1 MIGKTISHYKI
12 TGRLGEGGMGVVYKA
27 KDLKLDRNIALKFL
41 PSKYAEDK
49 EKEERFIQE
58 AKAASALDHPNIC
71 TIFEIDETD
80 NGELF
85 IAMGYYK
92 GKTLKEKI
100 KEGPLDINEALEITS
115 QIAQGLDKAHSKGI
129 IHRDIKPGNII
140 ITDDGVVKILDFGLA
155 KMAGIDMTTD
165 GSTMGTVAYMS
176 PEQAT
181 GGDVDHRSDIW
192 SLGIIFYEMLTGCLP
207 FRGDYPQALLY
218 SIINNDPESL
228 QNYIPDLPQDFS
240 NTINRSLDKESEYRY
255 QRMEDF
261 LSEIKRLKRDSGKIS
276 SIQNSTTI
284 TIERRVKENQENKS
298 IHESTTII
306 LTPQKRKKLVV
317 FAAGIVLLI
326 IAITLFLSNKIQ
338 SKNSIQN
345 EITDRSIAVMY
356 FENRTERKDLENI
369 LVDLLITNL
378 SRFEELEVVSSQR
391 LFDLLKKTGKDKVKL
406 IDREVAT
413 QVAKEANVKIMMLG
427 SIIEIGDRIRIN
439 AQLSDVITGRNI
451 GSEQVDGNSIND
463 LFTMVDEL
471 TQQVVDRIGIK
482 IKKQDH
488 IDISDMTTKSI
499 EAYENYI
506 KGTESMYLAY
516 FDDAIKYFEKA
527 IELDSTFA
535 SAHLVLGQVYGT
547 VGNEKKRIES
557 LKKAKKFSEG
567 LKGKEKLIIDAMY
580 AAVFEENLE
589 KSLRLI
595 EEGAIE
601 YPDDKLI
608 HYYLGTTYLGIG
620 DSRALKELQHV
631 LELDPDFGPV
641 LNLLIYYNIRP
652 DILDYE
658 KALEYI
664 RRYSEIYPDDANPH
678 DTMGDV
684 FYTMGRIEDAIE
696 KYKEASR
703 IVPGFSEYKIGYM
716 YALLEEY
723 DKCLEWINLSITLE
737 KTNGRK
743 AERYQLRGF
752 INYWLGDYTK
762 AIIDVKTAIENY
774 TEINNT
780 LRVAICNF
788 QLYTLYQEIGD
799 IENSDIHFKQVDEY
813 FNINNTNIDNV
824 FAIVF
829 KILLNI
835 EEFDMNE
842 LLSSAG
848 NNSSRIANLKMSRD
862 WALYFYNDIFSK
874 QMIDMGAAKSAIK
887 FYKNKTK
894 IKIQAPK
901 TSINSIFYNF
911 TRKNVLAYAYYKNG
925 DIQNSITE
933 YEKIM
938 KMNPDRNDLRL
949 IHPVYHYGLGLA
961 YEKDGQNFKAI
972 IQYRK
977 FLDFW
982 KNAPQT
988 SDKILDAKER
998 IKKLKE
1004 K

>member
-1 MIGKTISHYKI
+1 LIGKTISHYKI

-369 LVDLLITNL
+369 LVDLLIT
-378 SRFEELEVVSSQR
+378 V
-391 LFDLLKKTGKDKVKL
+391 
-406 IDREVAT
+406 
-413 QVAKEANVKIMMLG
+413 
-427 SIIEIGDRIRIN
+427 
-439 AQLSDVITGRNI
+439 
-451 GSEQVDGNSIND
+451 
-463 LFTMVDEL
+463 
-471 TQQVVDRIGIK
+471 
-482 IKKQDH
+482 
-488 IDISDMTTKSI
+488 
-499 EAYENYI
+499 
-506 KGTESMYLAY
+506 
-516 FDDAIKYFEKA
+516 
-527 IELDSTFA
+527 
-535 SAHLVLGQVYGT
+535 
-547 VGNEKKRIES
+547 
-557 LKKAKKFSEG
+557 
-567 LKGKEKLIIDAMY
+567 
-580 AAVFEENLE
+580 
-589 KSLRLI
+589 
-595 EEGAIE
+595 
-601 YPDDKLI
+601 
-608 HYYLGTTYLGIG
+608 
-620 DSRALKELQHV
+620 
-631 LELDPDFGPV
+631 
-641 LNLLIYYNIRP
+641 
-652 DILDYE
+652 
-658 KALEYI
+658 
-664 RRYSEIYPDDANPH
+664 
-678 DTMGDV
+678 
-684 FYTMGRIEDAIE
+684 
-696 KYKEASR
+696 
-703 IVPGFSEYKIGYM
+703 
-716 YALLEEY
+716 
-723 DKCLEWINLSITLE
+723 
-737 KTNGRK
+737 
-743 AERYQLRGF
+743 
-752 INYWLGDYTK
+752 
-762 AIIDVKTAIENY
+762 
-774 TEINNT
+774 
-780 LRVAICNF
+780 
-788 QLYTLYQEIGD
+788 
-799 IENSDIHFKQVDEY
+799 
-813 FNINNTNIDNV
+813 
-824 FAIVF
+824 
-829 KILLNI
+829 
-835 EEFDMNE
+835 
-842 LLSSAG
+842 
-848 NNSSRIANLKMSRD
+848 
-862 WALYFYNDIFSK
+862 
-874 QMIDMGAAKSAIK
+874 
-887 FYKNKTK
+887 
-894 IKIQAPK
+894 
-901 TSINSIFYNF
+901 
-911 TRKNVLAYAYYKNG
+911 
-925 DIQNSITE
+925 
-933 YEKIM
+933 
-938 KMNPDRNDLRL
+938 
-949 IHPVYHYGLGLA
+949 
-961 YEKDGQNFKAI
+961 
-972 IQYRK
+972 
-977 FLDFW
+977 
-982 KNAPQT
+982 
-988 SDKILDAKER
+988 
-998 IKKLKE
+998 
-1004 K
+1004 